1 MPIHQGLSKRKA
13 TGAKLRSFR
22 KKKKYEIGREPIET
36 RVGEEKKKKVR
47 VRGGNFKIKIRA
59 IRYVN
64 VTDRGVTKK
73 VRLLGVEEN
82 PANLDFTRR
91 QIITKG
97 CIIETDLG
105 LAKVTSRPGQD
116 GVINAVTV
124 VVEE

>member
-1 MPIHQGLSKRKA
+1 MPIHQGRSKRKA

-22 KKKKYEIGREPIET
+22 KKKKYEIGREAVET
-36 RVGEEKKKKVR
+36 KVGEEKKKKVR
-47 VRGGNFKIKIRA
+47 VRGGNFKIKLQA
-59 IRYVN
+59 VRYAN

-73 VRLLGVEEN
+73 VRVLGVEEN

-97 CIIETDLG
+97 SIIQTDIG

-116 GVINAVTV
+116 GIINAVTV
-124 VVEE
+124 EVVE

>member
-1 MPIHQGLSKRKA
+1 MPVHQGKSKRKL
-13 TGAKLRSFR
+13 TGAKLRTFR
-22 KKKKYEIGREPIET
+22 KKRKYEIGREPIET
-36 RVGEEKKKKVR
+36 KLGEEKKKKVR
-47 VRGGNFKIKIRA
+47 VRGGNIKVKLQTT
-59 IRYVN
+59 RYVN
-64 VTDRGVTKK
+64 LTDRGTTKK

-97 CIIETDLG
+97 SIIQTDMG

-124 VVEE
+124 EVVE